1 MSLEKMSARAFLHK
15 RNRSR
20 GPAELPDFMEVSR
33 VGTGSPPEEKAFAT
47 LKAALLLIE
56 ASLPLGA
63 VDISESGP
71 WRPDLAM
78 EWRLMVQNARGPSS
92 LMRCMI
98 LMEDALSPEWL
109 DEQVGHLMSCMPIRW
124 KAVGEAST
132 SSLALRIFL
141 IDQGIKYGSV
151 DKKRKK

>member
-1 MSLEKMSARAFLHK
+1 MFARAFLHK

-20 GPAELPDFMEVSR
+20 GPAELPDFMEVSK
-33 VGTGSPPEEKAFAT
+33 VDTGASPDDKALAS
-47 LKAALLLIE
+47 LKAALLLVE
-56 ASLPLGA
+56 AALPLGA

-71 WRPDLAM
+71 WRPDLSM
-78 EWRLMVQNARGPSS
+78 RWRLMVQNARGPSS

-109 DEQVGHLMSCMPIRW
+109 DEQVGHLLSCLPIRW
-124 KAVGEAST
+124 KAVAEAST

-141 IDQGIKYGSV
+141 IDQGIKYGFV
-151 DKKRKK
+151 DKQKLKK